1 MLIFFP
7 LYVFGG
13 LNPHS
18 GPPDSARAPILPLRF
33 QLHCLCPPDS
43 NSSTIMVLRRFSGV
57 TQRRRCLCGTATA
70 TLESQ
75 NDVVSWGKTNENPHV
90 AVLIT
95 VRVVVTW
102 AKGLMN
108 AELLDI
114 MFHHGGNFER
124 GKDGR
129 WTYTPDNRHCLGDLD
144 VDRLDVFYLRNY
156 FKELG
161 YETMKEVWW
170 QVPGMSLEV
179 GLRRLDC
186 DNELR
191 ELCNHG
197 GKNNGVVDVY
207 IEHGISEPE
216 IVQGE
221 DVVVHVDD
229 EVRDLG
235 EQAKSNARMV
245 KDPPVKP
252 TTEKDPPRSL
262 SMSQPKPKS
271 KCKPKTVPKPKP
283 MPRQNNVTRTRRYC
297 LRSVGKGISKAKEN
311 ASDHVLLSSDSDSHD
326 SYESAEDEAYKPQE
340 PDDSSDESGI
350 GYTVPSQKKMVKKPN
365 ARKKVQA
372 ESAKEKGKAK
382 VCVDDDGFVEDVSDE
397 DVDIGFV
404 GGGIKGDNH
413 DAFDPGSESDGGN
426 SWHSLEMKT
435 PPNSEDELVGEE
447 SSEDVFPVFRQGARF
462 GELHLEVGMKFNTK
476 WEFKEAVREFTIQE
490 GRRMRFRKNDGKRVR
505 AVCKVKD
512 CKWVVYASR
521 DHEDSCWQVKT
532 FFNDHTCPR
541 EDKNRAANRNWVA
554 GTTMFTEVTGEP
566 ATRPAKLPTRRRSP
580 PTTPST
586 ALDPMKGASSATAS
600 RFTNFLKFVPT
611 PGFKHPRKK

>member
-1 MLIFFP
+1 M
-7 LYVFGG
+7 
-13 LNPHS
+13 
-18 GPPDSARAPILPLRF
+18 
-33 QLHCLCPPDS
+33 
-43 NSSTIMVLRRFSGV
+43 
-57 TQRRRCLCGTATA
+57 
-70 TLESQ
+70 E
-75 NDVVSWGKTNENPHV
+75 
-90 AVLIT
+90 
-95 VRVVVTW
+95 
-102 AKGLMN
+102 
-108 AELLDI
+108 
-114 MFHHGGNFER
+114 
-124 GKDGR
+124 
-129 WTYTPDNRHCLGDLD
+129 
-144 VDRLDVFYLRNY
+144 
-156 FKELG
+156 
-161 YETMKEVWW
+161 
-170 QVPGMSLEV
+170 
-179 GLRRLDC
+179 
-186 DNELR
+186 
-191 ELCNHG
+191 
-197 GKNNGVVDVY
+197 
-207 IEHGISEPE
+207 
-216 IVQGE
+216 
-221 DVVVHVDD
+221 
-229 EVRDLG
+229 
-235 EQAKSNARMV
+235 
-245 KDPPVKP
+245 
-252 TTEKDPPRSL
+252 
-262 SMSQPKPKS
+262 SQPKPKS
-271 KCKPKTVPKPKP
+271 KCKPKTVSKPKP

-297 LRSVGKGISKAKEN
+297 LRSVGKGISKAKKN

-350 GYTVPSQKKMVKKPN
+350 GYTVPSQKKKVKKPN

-372 ESAKEKGKAK
+372 ESRKEKGKAK
-382 VCVDDDGFVEDVSDE
+382 VCVDDVGFVEDVSDE

-541 EDKNRAANRNWVA
+541 EDKNEAANRNWVA
-554 GTTMFTEVTGEP
+554 GKLVKKLRKYPNFRNCKVRKESRHWHAIWSGDTGYEKFEVHGRPTNHVVDLGKRLCTCQFWMLTGIPCVHACAALARVNKHPEDFYHKLITMESYKKTYKYHINPIPGQAFWEQSQFNKPLAPPIKRKPGNLQTKRRKDSDEVSSSSKKSKSVTALKRQLRPFTWNQP
-566 ATRPAKLPTRRRSP
+566 QDLPNCLLEEG
-580 PTTPST
+580 PST
-586 ALDPMKGASSATAS
+586 ALEPMKGASSATAS

>member
-1 MLIFFP
+1 M
-7 LYVFGG
+7 
-13 LNPHS
+13 
-18 GPPDSARAPILPLRF
+18 
-33 QLHCLCPPDS
+33 
-43 NSSTIMVLRRFSGV
+43 
-57 TQRRRCLCGTATA
+57 
-70 TLESQ
+70 E
-75 NDVVSWGKTNENPHV
+75 
-90 AVLIT
+90 
-95 VRVVVTW
+95 
-102 AKGLMN
+102 
-108 AELLDI
+108 
-114 MFHHGGNFER
+114 
-124 GKDGR
+124 
-129 WTYTPDNRHCLGDLD
+129 
-144 VDRLDVFYLRNY
+144 
-156 FKELG
+156 
-161 YETMKEVWW
+161 
-170 QVPGMSLEV
+170 
-179 GLRRLDC
+179 
-186 DNELR
+186 
-191 ELCNHG
+191 
-197 GKNNGVVDVY
+197 
-207 IEHGISEPE
+207 
-216 IVQGE
+216 
-221 DVVVHVDD
+221 
-229 EVRDLG
+229 
-235 EQAKSNARMV
+235 
-245 KDPPVKP
+245 
-252 TTEKDPPRSL
+252 
-262 SMSQPKPKS
+262 SQPKPNS
-271 KCKPKTVPKPKP
+271 KCKPKTVPKSKS

-311 ASDHVLLSSDSDSHD
+311 ASDHVLLSSDSNSHD

-350 GYTVPSQKKMVKKPN
+350 GYTVPSQKKKVKKPN

-372 ESAKEKGKAK
+372 ESGKEKGKAK

-397 DVDIGFV
+397 DVDIEFV

-447 SSEDVFPVFRQGARF
+447 SSDEVFPVFRQGARF

-541 EDKNRAANRNWVA
+541 EDKNRATNRNWVA
-554 GTTMFTEVTGEP
+554 ESRHWHAIWSGDTGYEKFEVHGRPTNHVVDLGKRLCTCQFWMLTGIPCVHACAALARVNKHPEDFCHKLITMESYKETYKYHINPIPGQAFWEQSQFNKPLAPPIKRKPGNLQTKRRKDSDEVSSSSKKSKPFTEVTGEP

-611 PGFKHPRKK
+611 PGFKHPQKK